1 MSWLR
6 RYAFALA
13 CTVAAVGFA
22 ILAHHSTGVEHWIFI
37 FGYQIA
43 SVLFGGSVCAELVF
57 GGLKNNLAA
66 MAVLNGLLRQLK
78 AGQPFEWGGRIWA
91 VDAMEQRRRELERLF
106 PREFFPPKSPEERAE
121 GERAAAEALAEMRR
135 STTPL
140 DCCEALPCGDP
151 GPTEAAQS
159 ALDAAAKHDV
169 TAKVMVADNAD
180 GDGLQDRLAEDK
192 DSSCGP

>member
-66 MAVLNGLLRQLK
+66 LAVLNGLLRQLK

-106 PREFFPPKSPEERAE
+106 PRQFFPPKSPEERAE

-135 STTPL
+135 STTPI
-140 DCCEALPCGDP
+140 DVPASDVAQP
-151 GPTEAAQS
+151 G
-159 ALDAAAKHDV
+159 LHAAAGHDV

-180 GDGLQDRLAEDK
+180 GDRLQARLAEDK